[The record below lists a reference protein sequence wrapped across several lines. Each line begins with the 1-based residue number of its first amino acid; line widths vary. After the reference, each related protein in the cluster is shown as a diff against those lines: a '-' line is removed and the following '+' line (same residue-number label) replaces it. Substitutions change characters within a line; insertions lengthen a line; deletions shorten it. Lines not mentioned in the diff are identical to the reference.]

1 MTTCAESLGLL
12 IHPGTVAELRI
23 PNAGPK
29 HTISGYFDDIAKMV
43 TTAER
48 LSGRVPGVYFTLNPV
63 LPDLLARAN
72 NRVIEN
78 ARTTTTDS
86 EIVKRLWL
94 PIDFDARRSS
104 GISSTDAEHE
114 SALEVARE
122 CRAFLRRQGW
132 PDPIYADSGNGAHLD
147 YRIDLPTESTQVRRV
162 LEFLARRFNNGR
174 VELDVKVFNPARI
187 WKLYGTK
194 VCKGDATQDRPHR
207 VARILECPDPL
218 ALVTAAQM
226 EALVATDTA
235 NPTPQRNNDTRS
247 EFSLDEWLAKYDNRL
262 PPLGVKKEWR
272 SESGVG
278 WKREFKCCPWDAE
291 HTGSSAFV
299 GCVGSGAVVA
309 GCRHNSCSGRGWA
322 DLKAVAGDTETG
334 QRRSPVRTTSTVVT
348 SHAEHIRQFDQ
359 IPDIMTM
366 TIPPMEYLVD
376 GLIARGTITL
386 WTGSDGTAK
395 TFLAQKMSV
404 AVASGSK
411 FLGRRCHAAPV
422 LYLDYENPS
431 FAVRERLDV
440 MAGGPVSGL
449 KVWGTWLE
457 QQPPQIGNELLLS
470 IAKETKPLIIVD
482 PFRYAHGAEEN
493 DSTAMMG
500 VMQVLRYCAAAGGA
514 VVILHHPAKTE
525 GSTGRGSTVIKG
537 AADVAFLQELS
548 DESGLIT
555 LKCTKNRFGER
566 MSVTIRPDYA
576 EGTFEVE
583 DSSEFTRRTAETEK
597 LLKIITDTP
606 GLSQNLWWKQSGMMK
621 ARFVALVKSNIG
633 ILWAEE
639 KSGSSLRYI
648 PTCSQTQNNSENNRT
663 GQGVEAVSHC
673 SQREISQDAENKGT
687 KSCSSVLTS
696 LGENREQLAPDPGEF
711 GGGEPRTGSKQ
722 TAAGNR
728 SKIAV
733 GEIKL

>member
-23 PNAGPK
+23 PTAGPK
-29 HTISGYFDDIAKMV
+29 HTISGYFDDIGKMG

-78 ARTTTTDS
+78 ARTTTADS

-114 SALEVARE
+114 SALEVAGE
-122 CRAFLRRQGW
+122 CRAFLRHQGW

-162 LEFLARRFNNGR
+162 LEFLATKFNNDR
-174 VELDVKVFNPARI
+174 VEVDAKVFNPARI

-207 VARILECPDPL
+207 MARILEFPDPL
-218 ALVTAAQM
+218 TLVTAAQM
-226 EALVATDTA
+226 EALVATDTT
-235 NPTPQRNNDTRS
+235 NPTPERNNGSRS
-247 EFSLDEWLAKYDNRL
+247 EFSLDEWIDKYGDRL

-278 WKREFKCCPWDAE
+278 WKREFKWCPWNAE
-291 HTGSSAFV
+291 HTSSSAFV

-309 GCRHNSCSGRGWA
+309 GCRHNSCSGKNWR

-334 QRRSPVRTTSTVVT
+334 QRLSPVRTTSTVAP
-348 SHAEHIRQFDQ
+348 SPAETIRRFDE

-366 TIPPMEYLVD
+366 TIPPMEYLVE
-376 GLIARGTITL
+376 GLIARGTIFL
-386 WTGSDGTAK
+386 WTGGDGTAK
-395 TFLAQKMSV
+395 TLLAQKMSV

-431 FAVRERLDV
+431 FAVRARLDV

-457 QQPPQIGNELLLS
+457 QQPPQIGNELLLT

-482 PFRYAHGAEEN
+482 PFRYAHGADEN

-500 VMQVLRYCAAAGGA
+500 VMQILRYCAAAGGA

-525 GSTGRGSTVIKG
+525 GSTGRGSTAIKG
-537 AADVAFLQELS
+537 AVDVAFLQELS

-555 LKCTKNRFGER
+555 LRCTKNRFGSR
-566 MSVTIRPDYA
+566 FSVTVRPNFD

-583 DSSEFTRRTAETEK
+583 EDRESQRRESETDN
-597 LLKIITDTP
+597 LLQIITDTP
-606 GLSQNLWWKQSGMMK
+606 GLSQNLWWKQSGMK
-621 ARFVALVKSNIG
+621 KVRFLALVKSNIG
-633 ILWAEE
+633 VLWTEE
-639 KSGSSLRYI
+639 KSGSSLRYL
-648 PTCSQTQNNSENNRT
+648 PTCSQTGNNSGNKGT
-663 GQGVEAVSHC
+663 GQEVLAVSHC
-673 SQREISQDAENKGT
+673 SQREISQGAENKGA
-687 KSCSSVLTS
+687 KGCSLVPPS
-696 LGENREQLAPDPGEF
+696 LGGTGEQPATDRVEKREQVAKKTD
-711 GGGEPRTGSKQ
+711 
-722 TAAGNR
+722 AGNR